1 MKRILITIANI
12 LLLVALFLTMTKG
25 FSIKSFQVLS
35 FRGLKEA
42 SDGLETKIED
52 VNKEANEY
60 KKSLNTIQ
68 QDTQKLTKA
77 KKDYL
82 DLVSVSSASEIQEAL
97 QTKTYT
103 IEYLWSRVGNY
114 ATKEG
119 VNVTMS
125 IASSTLNAE
134 GYKNLNFTVSGEYFA
149 INQFIRDIEN
159 DSNLD
164 FTIDS
169 FGMTASQATFVI
181 KNVKIQQE
189 ASDKITTQTTNGTS
203 PLTTNN
209 STNQVDNNTTS
220 NK

>member
-42 SDGLETKIED
+42 SDGLETKIKD

-149 INQFIRDIEN
+149 INQFIRNIEN

-209 STNQVDNNTTS
+209 SANQVDNNTTS

>member
-42 SDGLETKIED
+42 SDGLETKIKD

-169 FGMTASQATFVI
+169 FDMTASQATFVI

-209 STNQVDNNTTS
+209 SANQVDNNTTS

>member
-169 FGMTASQATFVI
+169 FDMTASQATFVI

>member
-35 FRGLKEA
+35 FRELKEA
-42 SDGLETKIED
+42 SDGLETKIKD

-169 FGMTASQATFVI
+169 FDMTASQATFVI

-209 STNQVDNNTTS
+209 SANQVDNNTTS

>member
-12 LLLVALFLTMTKG
+12 LLLVALVLTMTKG

-35 FRGLKEA
+35 FKGLKEA

-125 IASSTLNAE
+125 IASSTLNA
-134 GYKNLNFTVSGEYFA
+134 GDYKNLNFTVSGEYFA

-169 FGMTASQATFVI
+169 FDMTASQATFVI

-209 STNQVDNNTTS
+209 SANQVDNNTTS

>member
-42 SDGLETKIED
+42 SDGLETKIKD

>member
-1 MKRILITIANI
+1 
-12 LLLVALFLTMTKG
+12 
-25 FSIKSFQVLS
+25 
-35 FRGLKEA
+35 
-42 SDGLETKIED
+42 
-52 VNKEANEY
+52 
-60 KKSLNTIQ
+60 
-68 QDTQKLTKA
+68 
-77 KKDYL
+77 
-82 DLVSVSSASEIQEAL
+82 
-97 QTKTYT
+97 
-103 IEYLWSRVGNY
+103 
-114 ATKEG
+114 
-119 VNVTMS
+119 MS

-209 STNQVDNNTTS
+209 SANQVDNNTTS

>member
-42 SDGLETKIED
+42 SDGLETKIKD

-209 STNQVDNNTTS
+209 SANQVDNNTTS

>member
-169 FGMTASQATFVI
+169 FDMTASQATFVI

-209 STNQVDNNTTS
+209 STSQVDNYTTS

>member
-35 FRGLKEA
+35 FRELKEA
-42 SDGLETKIED
+42 SDGLETKIKD

-68 QDTQKLTKA
+68 QETQKLTKA

-103 IEYLWSRVGNY
+103 IEYLWSKVGNY

-209 STNQVDNNTTS
+209 SANQVDNNTTS

>member
-12 LLLVALFLTMTKG
+12 LLLVALVLTMTKG

-35 FRGLKEA
+35 FKGLKEA

-169 FGMTASQATFVI
+169 FDMTASQATFVI

>member
-42 SDGLETKIED
+42 SDGLETKIKD

-169 FGMTASQATFVI
+169 FDMTASQATFVI